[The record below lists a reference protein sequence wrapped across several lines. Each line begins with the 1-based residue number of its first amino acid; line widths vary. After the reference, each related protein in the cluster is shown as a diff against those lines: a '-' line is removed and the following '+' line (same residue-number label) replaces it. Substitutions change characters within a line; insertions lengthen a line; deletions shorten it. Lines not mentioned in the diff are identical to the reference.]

1 MSLFDDIHT
10 ITNEHVKDRQS
21 AHRYLETVCA
31 EMDALGRDI
40 QAVRHIEEDFAHQ
53 QIDQLFDTDPGQR
66 GPLHAVPLAHK
77 ELYGRKPETGAGWLY
92 EGGSASVREKEPLRL
107 PMSSK
112 SWMLP
117 AR

>member
-66 GPLHAVPLAHK
+66 GPLHAVPLARAIWQK
-77 ELYGRKPETGAGWLY
+77 T
-92 EGGSASVREKEPLRL
+92 
-107 PMSSK
+107 
-112 SWMLP
+112 
-117 AR
+117 

>member
-1 MSLFDDIHT
+1 
-10 ITNEHVKDRQS
+10 
-21 AHRYLETVCA
+21 
-31 EMDALGRDI
+31 MDALGRDI

-77 ELYGRKPETGAGWLY
+77 ELYGRKPETGAGLAVQRS
-92 EGGSASVREKEPLRL
+92 GSASCQGKRPLRL

-112 SWMLP
+112 NWMLP